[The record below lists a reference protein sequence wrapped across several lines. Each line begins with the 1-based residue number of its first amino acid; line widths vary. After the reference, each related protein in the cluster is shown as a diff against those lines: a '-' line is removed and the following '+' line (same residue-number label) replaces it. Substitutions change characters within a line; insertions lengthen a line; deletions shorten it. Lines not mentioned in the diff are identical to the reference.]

1 MNVWGGIELIGLT
14 CTINKVYFNFGLATV
29 VIQLFQNVLIFIGAL
44 FVFVN
49 NCNTTYDEIP

>member
-14 CTINKVYFNFGLATV
+14 CNINKVYFNFGLATV
-29 VIQLFQNVLIFIGAL
+29 VIQLFQNVLIFISAL

-49 NCNTTYDEIP
+49 NCNTNYDEIP